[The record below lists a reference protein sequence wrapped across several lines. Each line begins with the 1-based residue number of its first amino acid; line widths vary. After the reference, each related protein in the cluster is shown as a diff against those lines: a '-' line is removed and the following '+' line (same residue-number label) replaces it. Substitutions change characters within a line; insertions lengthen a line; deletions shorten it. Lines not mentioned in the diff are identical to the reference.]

1 MDLEFFVNKVLAQ
14 TPGELVG
21 NFQNHKWESLEWEFQ
36 RDSANL
42 IHYNFSANFYS
53 LALSFIL
60 PLYWRSTVQYILTRI
75 QCFRLSIVQYSRL
88 ILLSNNWTNLFH
100 SLNCVVFSSKSRV
113 SDETKSFSILKIWT
127 EMILYCVDISATFL
141 AAPVPEVWSN
151 GADSGSGQ
159 VRSAPQLR

>member
-42 IHYNFSANFYS
+42 IHYNFSANVYS

-60 PLYWRSTVQYILTRI
+60 PLYWRSTVQYIL
-75 QCFRLSIVQYSRL
+75 VYSASGSVL
-88 ILLSNNWTNLFH
+88 FSTADWFCCLTNLFH

-127 EMILYCVDISATFL
+127 EMILYCVDISAPFL

-151 GADSGSGQ
+151 GANSGSGQ